1 MNFILTIMFIWC
13 LVPVMILGALI
24 YALLQDLFYKYRYR
38 NRRQSMWFTALI
50 FSMAVMFQSFEL
62 YSYLKKDNLDEDD
75 FYYFD

>member
-38 NRRQSMWFTALI
+38 NRR
-50 FSMAVMFQSFEL
+50 
-62 YSYLKKDNLDEDD
+62 
-75 FYYFD
+75 